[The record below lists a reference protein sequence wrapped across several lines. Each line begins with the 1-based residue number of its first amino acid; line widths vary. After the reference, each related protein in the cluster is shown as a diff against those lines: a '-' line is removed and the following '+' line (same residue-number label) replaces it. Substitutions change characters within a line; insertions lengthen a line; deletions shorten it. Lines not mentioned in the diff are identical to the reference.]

1 MPSGGAGGGCKRRAF
16 LSFSERDET
25 ETLTARDQGRTP
37 FTHFEMLTE
46 LTPGAGTAGIVFPR
60 PRPRGRSPEV
70 PPSPRKAG
78 RQGRCLESALR
89 KLESPPP
96 PPPRVKPCSL
106 IPSKREPQN
115 PGTPGESSCP
125 SWRAVGSSL
134 SPPARSP
141 PYSTPPAV
149 LSSCYLADLAGAT
162 DPRTGL
168 LFLKPCCGTSP
179 ICHQPSG
186 GSLESLA
193 HRVLPGC
200 GHHLSRVS
208 GSQCS

>member
-1 MPSGGAGGGCKRRAF
+1 MGSQEPRLDAPPTPGRGLCLGPLGPVPLPPSPSGEARAPSGGAGGGCKRRAF

-141 PYSTPPAV
+141 PYSTPP
-149 LSSCYLADLAGAT
+149 SC
-162 DPRTGL
+162 PVIL
-168 LFLKPCCGTSP
+168 L
-179 ICHQPSG
+179 
-186 GSLESLA
+186 
-193 HRVLPGC
+193 
-200 GHHLSRVS
+200 LSRPRR
-208 GSQCS
+208 GH